1 MTIFLSWIFLLIIT
15 AIIVI
20 CGVVAWA
27 KLFGTDGADDAAAR
41 VSGASNSDAYADYA
55 HAENCSAIG
64 LANRQAVAAG
74 DLDAVEFSVVPRGYR
89 ADQVDAVLAECQR
102 ELTRLRSELEH
113 FQQNDADAGGPA
125 DTAADKTAD
134 TQQQTAEQ
142 PEETRGINEG

>member
-20 CGVVAWA
+20 CGVVGWA

-41 VSGASNSDAYADYA
+41 VSGASSNDGYADNA

-64 LANRQAVAAG
+64 LANRQAVAVGA
-74 DLDAVEFSVVPRGYR
+74 LDAVEFSVVPRGYR

-102 ELTRLRSELEH
+102 ELMRLRSELEH
-113 FQQNDADAGGPA
+113 FRQNDADAGRPA
-125 DTAADKTAD
+125 ATSADKIVD
-134 TQQQTAEQ
+134 TQQQAAEQ
-142 PEETRGINEG
+142 PEGTHGINEG